1 MNNSL
6 KHIVKSNPWYLLHI
20 IRNSDLFDA
29 KWYKSQYTLGSIDP
43 AKHYLTIGWELG
55 YDPSPRFQTRNYLSS
70 YPDVVISQLN
80 PLIHY
85 ELYGKKEKRKCCFD
99 TDEMPA
105 SYVPLANYIA
115 HDKWPQF
122 LSDHFNKKGLRILEI
137 GSRVVTG
144 SNFSTYF
151 PDADY
156 VGFDIYPGNNVDI
169 VGDAHKLS
177 SYFPEGQKFDLI
189 YSSAVFE
196 HLAMPWIAANEIIKL
211 LNIGGYVFIETHYS
225 FSAHERP
232 WHFFQFSE
240 QALKVLFSP
249 AHGIECIEA
258 GVSNP
263 IHGVFTNGA
272 CERLRGKPVDNLFCH
287 SEFLGKKVQEIT
299 NFSYEDIPLNEI
311 VGDTEYPKPKIEHTN
326 NSQ

>member
-6 KHIVKSNPWYLLHI
+6 KHIIKNNPLFLAHVIRSSN
-20 IRNSDLFDA
+20 LFDA
-29 KWYKSQYTLGSIDP
+29 DWYQNQYTLNGKNP
-43 AKHYLTIGWELG
+43 AWHYLTTGWELG
-55 YDPSPRFQTRNYLSS
+55 YDPSPEFQTRAYLAN
-70 YPDVVISQLN
+70 YPDVISSRLN
-80 PLIHY
+80 PLVHY
-85 ELYGKKEKRKCCFD
+85 ELYGKKEGRKCLPED
-99 TDEMPA
+99 GETLA
-105 SYVPLANYIA
+105 SYVPLAKYVA

-122 LSDHFNKKGLRILEI
+122 LSEHFNKKGVRILEI

-169 VGDAHKLS
+169 IGDAHKLS
-177 SYFPEGQKFDLI
+177 SYFSADEKFDLI

-211 LNIGGYVFIETHYS
+211 LKVGGYVFIETHYS

-249 AHGIECIEA
+249 AHGIECVEA

-272 CERLRGKPVDNLFCH
+272 CEQLRGKPVDNLFCH

-299 NFSYEDIPLNEI
+299 NFSYENVSLNEV
-311 VGDTEYPKPKIEHTN
+311 VGDTEYPKPTIEHTI
-326 NSQ
+326 